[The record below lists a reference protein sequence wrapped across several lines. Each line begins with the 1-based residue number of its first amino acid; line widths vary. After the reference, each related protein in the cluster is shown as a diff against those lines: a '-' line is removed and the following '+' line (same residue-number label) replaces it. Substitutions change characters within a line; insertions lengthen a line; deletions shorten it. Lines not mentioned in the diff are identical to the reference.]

1 MHSNV
6 GVAPIIAQGQTAQTR
21 PVAAPAPAPVRA
33 PAQPGSAFTTMQLPP
48 TLTIRTGAPGPGQ
61 CYRMHSS
68 DQNPTRLIY

>member
-6 GVAPIIAQGQTAQTR
+6 GVAPIVAQSQTAQTR
-21 PVAAPAPAPVRA
+21 PVAAPAPVRA
-33 PAQPGSAFTTMQLPP
+33 PAQPGSTFTTMQLPP

-68 DQNPTRLIY
+68 DQSSTRLIY